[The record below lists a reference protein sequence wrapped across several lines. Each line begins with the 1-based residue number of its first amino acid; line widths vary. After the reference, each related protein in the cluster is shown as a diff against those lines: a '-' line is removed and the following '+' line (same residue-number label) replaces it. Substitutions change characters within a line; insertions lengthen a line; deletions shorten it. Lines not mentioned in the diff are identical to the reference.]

1 MNKTFDLYGFI
12 SLIRDVGGL
21 GCSFFK
27 VSSTTIESQR
37 TKTEGD
43 LISDTFMYF
52 IAPNSCMVKQS
63 TLLNSLSENDIQN
76 AQ

>member
-1 MNKTFDLYGFI
+1 MNKTFDLYGCI

-43 LISDTFMYF
+43 LI
-52 IAPNSCMVKQS
+52 
-63 TLLNSLSENDIQN
+63 
-76 AQ
+76 

>member
-1 MNKTFDLYGFI
+1 MFSKIFAFHLAYDLHKVLVFRLIPFMNMCEKTFDLYGCI

-43 LISDTFMYF
+43 LI
-52 IAPNSCMVKQS
+52 
-63 TLLNSLSENDIQN
+63 
-76 AQ
+76 